1 MADNVTETA
10 VVGGVDPQKDLH
22 VAAVV
27 DQNIKVPGIPYF
39 STTRPGGCQ
48 TLIWMTSSG
57 TSNRTGVEC
66 TDIQGSRGF
75 AIFRM
80 PG

>member
-39 STTRPGGCQ
+39 STTRPGGRQ

-66 TDIQGSRGF
+66 TDI
-75 AIFRM
+75 
-80 PG
+80 